1 MINFK
6 DKAIILKRRKTF
18 LKLICLG
25 SGMSE
30 ATAEL
35 MASPDL
41 YETMIECSAANDIMV
56 APFFASKTLDI
67 LCKYF

>member
-1 MINFK
+1 M
-6 DKAIILKRRKTF
+6 
-18 LKLICLG
+18 KLICLG
-25 SGMSE
+25 SGISE

-41 YETMIECSAANDIMV
+41 HETMIECSAANEIMV

-67 LCKYF
+67 LCKYFKLIYILLLWKYR

>member
-1 MINFK
+1 
-6 DKAIILKRRKTF
+6 
-18 LKLICLG
+18 
-25 SGMSE
+25 MSE

-41 YETMIECSAANDIMV
+41 HETMIECSAANEIMV